1 MREHLKRT
9 VICAIAA
16 CVMLSVSACEMTD
29 SMSEKRMKEEETVS
43 PARRG
48 TLNHLM
54 LQKLD
59 LSKSHSPEE
68 IKSIKEEWK
77 NKGIIT
83 EAEEKSIYE
92 YKIAKFFDSPIAEEL
107 KTAKKIE
114 QEKNFTLLLDAKE
127 YYNNAEDSKIIV
139 QGVIDLF
146 YEDKDGNIV
155 LVDYKT
161 DVVNEEIDLINRY
174 NVQLKIYKK
183 ALEEYLNKE
192 VSKVFIYSLYLN
204 KAIIVNI

>member
-1 MREHLKRT
+1 
-9 VICAIAA
+9 
-16 CVMLSVSACEMTD
+16 
-29 SMSEKRMKEEETVS
+29 
-43 PARRG
+43 
-48 TLNHLM
+48 M

-92 YKIAKFFDSPIAEEL
+92 YKIAKFFDSPITEEL